1 MILSTE
7 FFCIFCWLRRGCWV
21 GIKITITMTN
31 FSATKF
37 YCCKDVLKHLIVR
50 EILNWKWWYHDCD
63 DVAMDHNFLWWSN
76 ASWFLMMDQMH
87 HDYDDD
93 LMHHDCDDDQI
104 DYRGS
109 DVSRVIDNSKWIS
122 LELSMTRCPLATAW
136 RCQIREA
143 PWNQQL
149 QLLGLPSASSTP
161 PPFTKRGNR
170 VGARGDWCGIPWPLG
185 GLWGLTLS
193 P

>member
-1 MILSTE
+1 MLENVKDDPVYWIFLYLLLVEERMLS
-7 FFCIFCWLRRGCWV
+7 GYKNYNNNV
-21 GIKITITMTN
+21 K

-63 DVAMDHNFLWWSN
+63 DDAMDHNFLWWSN

-104 DYRGS
+104 YYRGS

-136 RCQIREA
+136 RCQMREA

-161 PPFTKRGNR
+161 PPCHQER
-170 VGARGDWCGIPWPLG
+170 
-185 GLWGLTLS
+185 
-193 P
+193 